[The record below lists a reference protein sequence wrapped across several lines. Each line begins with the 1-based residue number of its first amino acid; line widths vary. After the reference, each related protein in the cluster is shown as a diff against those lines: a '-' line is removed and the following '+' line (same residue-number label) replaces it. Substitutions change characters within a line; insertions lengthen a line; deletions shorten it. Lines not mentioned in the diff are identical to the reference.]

1 MSQKSGT
8 LKSYCSSLN
17 EEDNA
22 FWDIAMYVES
32 ERKRYV
38 LEFRRSLNGWVKL
51 LWNIDKYTYIH
62 IQLSLNLVEY
72 FHRFE
77 KLTYFQ
83 GHSSDPK
90 KGVSVAFFSSESLV
104 SKQNGTEKLLVGIF
118 DFHTGLLQWTWVT
131 KDDLFNVN
139 IIANSRRDPPPEAL
153 KDVGLSDLRNTEE
166 WGEVKIHLDVQEV
179 YQNSPLP
186 TNMWDEEAMQRLEPL
201 VALIYYQIC
210 MMDIFIFQNISFQN
224 ILLLGK
230 VAWHF
235 PL

>member
-1 MSQKSGT
+1 MKHRSIYIYTHSTVSQFGGILPSIWEADIFSGA
-8 LKSYCSSLN
+8 LQRPK
-17 EEDNA
+17 
-22 FWDIAMYVES
+22 
-32 ERKRYV
+32 ERC
-38 LEFRRSLNGWVKL
+38 LGC
-51 LWNIDKYTYIH
+51 
-62 IQLSLNLVEY
+62 
-72 FHRFE
+72 
-77 KLTYFQ
+77 
-83 GHSSDPK
+83 
-90 KGVSVAFFSSESLV
+90 FFSSESLV
-104 SKQNGTEKLLVGIF
+104 SKQNGREKLGIF

-139 IIANSRRDPPPEAL
+139 IIVNSRRDPPPEAL